1 MRDPFLDLEMEME
14 APSRARDEPAW
25 SPTRQPGHDNAVL
38 SLLLLMRRNAGL
50 ICACAIG
57 LALAAFLLST
67 LLPDRYASTASLLFR
82 QSPLVGQLTGF
93 AEEERFNTVEQEGA
107 TNVAVVNSR
116 PVAAETARLV
126 GGDNDLESVQA
137 AMTIE
142 ARPNTRVVDVTA
154 EGGTPQEAV
163 RLANTYTEAFI
174 SQRTRQV
181 RGQIR
186 EALDGLDR
194 ELQLLPEAA
203 REGVAGRELGQRIN
217 TLRVLNAVQSPNVE
231 LIQRAELAD
240 KPASPRPGR
249 NAVLGLLF
257 GLLLGIGLAALRQQ
271 LSIGRFQPAIDM
283 NQR

>member
-67 LLPDRYASTASLLFR
+67 LLPERYASTASLLFR

>member
-203 REGVAGRELGQRIN
+203 REGVAGRELEQRIN

>member
-67 LLPDRYASTASLLFR
+67 LLPERYASTASLLFR

-203 REGVAGRELGQRIN
+203 REGVAGRELEQRIN